1 MKRRCLNS
9 KSCNYK
15 YYGGRGVT
23 VCDEWMRDVNAFYE
37 WSISNGYTDDLTI
50 DRIDVNG
57 NYHPG
62 NCRWVTMKEQCN
74 KNKTNIYQ
82 IELHGKKYSLRDFV
96 DIIGESY
103 PKLLTRLQRGK
114 TTITELEEQYGACG
128 MFLNEYQERAMSTC
142 MESCDNAL
150 YMQLLLVEET
160 GELMGKFAKAIRK
173 GQIVYEYN
181 EPDIPVDVDLDAI
194 KKECGD
200 VLWALSGFCHQ
211 MGWNLEE
218 VAQQN
223 LAKLASRK
231 ERGVIDGEGD
241 NR

>member
-1 MKRRCLNS
+1 M
-9 KSCNYK
+9 
-15 YYGGRGVT
+15 
-23 VCDEWMRDVNAFYE
+23 E
-37 WSISNGYTDDLTI
+37 
-50 DRIDVNG
+50 
-57 NYHPG
+57 
-62 NCRWVTMKEQCN
+62 
-74 KNKTNIYQ
+74 
-82 IELHGKKYSLRDFV
+82 
-96 DIIGESY
+96 
-103 PKLLTRLQRGK
+103 
-114 TTITELEEQYGACG
+114 
-128 MFLNEYQERAMSTC
+128 LNEYQQKAMSTC

-150 YMQLLLVEET
+150 YMQFLLVEET

-200 VLWALSGFCHQ
+200 VLWALSGFCYQ

-241 NR
+241 NG